1 MESDWP
7 ELEIHLPNQVP
18 SLKMSMW
25 LAPYT
30 DPLSFRLFICKNEDR
45 LLTWGASV
53 RNKWM
58 KVCKLQVGTPWAAAM
73 QWIYLSLVILWSPYL
88 WPGFDPWVGK
98 IPWRKESLLTP
109 IFWPGEFHSPWGH
122 KESDMTER
130 LWHPT
135 PVLLPGKSHGRR
147 SLVGCSPWGS
157 LRVGHGW
164 VTSFSFSFIGEG
176 NGNPL
181 QCSCLENPRDGGARW
196 AAVYGVAQSRTWL
209 KWLSSSSSR
218 AIFAFTHYV
227 TKMSIGVITLP
238 LWLQSASTST
248 LWMLN
253 KCSLGEGNEKNQA
266 VLRNLSDIKISED
279 NWITIT
285 EEKRNMT

>member
-1 MESDWP
+1 MLLHNYLQRTSEQPCEIRFYNSHFRDWKNKAQMEMESDWP

-30 DPLSFRLFICKNEDR
+30 DPLSFGLFICKNEDR

-109 IFWPGEFHSPWGH
+109 IFWPGEFHRLHSPWGG
-122 KESDMTER
+122 KESDMTGHAHMYICITCAKTE
-130 LWHPT
+130 
-135 PVLLPGKSHGRR
+135 KI
-147 SLVGCSPWGS
+147 CS
-157 LRVGHGW
+157 R
-164 VTSFSFSFIGEG
+164 EM
-176 NGNPL
+176 
-181 QCSCLENPRDGGARW
+181 QAECS
-196 AAVYGVAQSRTWL
+196 VF
-209 KWLSSSSSR
+209 LS
-218 AIFAFTHYV
+218 
-227 TKMSIGVITLP
+227 
-238 LWLQSASTST
+238 
-248 LWMLN
+248 
-253 KCSLGEGNEKNQA
+253 
-266 VLRNLSDIKISED
+266 
-279 NWITIT
+279 
-285 EEKRNMT
+285 

>member
-73 QWIYLSLVILWSPYL
+73 QWIYLSLVILWSPYI

-109 IFWPGEFHSPWGH
+109 IFWPGEFHRLHSPWGG
-122 KESDMTER
+122 KESDMTEGIS
-130 LWHPT
+130 
-135 PVLLPGKSHGRR
+135 LLLFHALLQGGAIQ
-147 SLVGCSPWGS
+147 SL
-157 LRVGHGW
+157 
-164 VTSFSFSFIGEG
+164 FS
-176 NGNPL
+176 NTH
-181 QCSCLENPRDGGARW
+181 SCLSKKAPRK
-196 AAVYGVAQSRTWL
+196 GVSKEIRRDW
-209 KWLSSSSSR
+209 S
-218 AIFAFTHYV
+218 
-227 TKMSIGVITLP
+227 
-238 LWLQSASTST
+238 
-248 LWMLN
+248 
-253 KCSLGEGNEKNQA
+253 
-266 VLRNLSDIKISED
+266 KI
-279 NWITIT
+279 I
-285 EEKRNMT
+285 